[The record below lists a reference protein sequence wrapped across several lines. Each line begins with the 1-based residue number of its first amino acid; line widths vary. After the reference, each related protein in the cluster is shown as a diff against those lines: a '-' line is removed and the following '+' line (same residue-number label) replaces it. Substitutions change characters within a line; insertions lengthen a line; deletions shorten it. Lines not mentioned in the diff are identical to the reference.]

1 MAWIA
6 PAIGGAVSLIGG
18 AMNSSS
24 ARAANASNVNLNQ
37 ENRDW
42 MTQMSNTAEQRHVAD
57 LKAAGLNPGL
67 AYQTSAPVPGS
78 APVANVQSTQS
89 GQGFLNS
96 AGSVAQLGMIAASTE
111 KMRADAA
118 SARADSVVSAGTV
131 DSRIA
136 QSEALTKQVWN
147 SASNLEQDY
156 AIKGASLEMLNRD
169 ANFKQRFLDL
179 QLKLQELDV
188 KRAQL
193 GLPRMENDAA
203 WQKAHPDL
211 APFISSGAA
220 DLLLNTAGK
229 MGIPK

>member
-179 QLKLQELDV
+179 QLRLQELDV